1 MAITVQQSNKGGGAA
16 EDERTRTAGGIFRK
30 VERKTRQSE
39 RWNDENAERE
49 EMSLA
54 PQSREASPPS
64 RHLVQVT
71 AMVPS
76 NLEKML

>member
-1 MAITVQQSNKGGGAA
+1 MAITVQQSNKGGAA
-16 EDERTRTAGGIFRK
+16 AKDERTRTTGLGRSRGKRGRA
-30 VERKTRQSE
+30 SE

-54 PQSREASPPS
+54 PQSREALPPS
-64 RHLVQVT
+64 RHLVPVT
-71 AMVPS
+71 AMVSS